1 VKLSKIKKII
11 LLGPPGSGKGTQAK
25 KISQYCKIA
34 HISTGEILRKT
45 INKKSK
51 LAKSI
56 KSFMNKGELVPD
68 SIIFSIIRRRL
79 KEADSKKGFLFDG
92 FPRNIDQAITIEK
105 ILGSGSDIKVFNIEV
120 KTSTLIKRLSKRR
133 VCRDCGDTYHLEFQP
148 PKKDK
153 ICNKCGG
160 ELYQR
165 DDDKPAAINN
175 RLRVYNKQS
184 KPLIQYYRKKG
195 FLISINGEGSESRV
209 FLNIK
214 KYLI

>member
-1 VKLSKIKKII
+1 MKLSKIKKII